1 MVSQTEN
8 IVRDTPLYFQRIS
21 WRVKLNVYGEKES
34 STNLMGNWIFVKFTH
49 EISLILYHDI
59 PLKIK
64 LISPTV
70 HFMNLV

>member
-8 IVRDTPLYFQRIS
+8 IVRDTPLYFQTIS
-21 WRVKLNVYGEKES
+21 WRVKLNFYGDTEG

-64 LISPTV
+64 FISPTV
-70 HFMNLV
+70 HIVNLV